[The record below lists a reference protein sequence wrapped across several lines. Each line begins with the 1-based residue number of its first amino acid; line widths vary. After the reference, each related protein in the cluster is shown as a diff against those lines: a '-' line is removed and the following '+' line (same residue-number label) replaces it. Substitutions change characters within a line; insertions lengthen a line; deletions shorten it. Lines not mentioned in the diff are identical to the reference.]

1 MAEVKYKKETEY
13 RDSEDN
19 YVLEGEIT
27 VTITLNEYRKLVA
40 FHAAGESRIE
50 DAEKDKWERNNEN
63 ENLKK
68 EVARLKNELYEL
80 TKESFDSDGTETEK
94 ENED

>member
-13 RDSEDN
+13 KDSENN
-19 YVLEGEIT
+19 YVLDGEIT
-27 VTITLNEYRKLVA
+27 VTITLNEYRELVA
-40 FHAAGESRIE
+40 FRAAGENKIE
-50 DAEKDKWERNNEN
+50 NAEKDKWERNNEN

-94 ENED
+94 ENKD